1 MAAHWICEF
10 NVHHPWKMFR
20 PTSIGG
26 GIFTNSYKLLR
37 FITTTFPAV
46 FLFPFLLLKPLFA
59 AMQPAL
65 GVQHALSDL
74 SRFVPQ
80 AFHTPLASVLYHP
93 WFYQGVLLFK
103 GFHLLIKKNS
113 SSLERLG
120 LVSAVLFCLNQATKD
135 CQSKVIE
142 KLVLAQVVMYFLR
155 RPIPDVI
162 PSGGVHLMGQCDGN
176 YYSNLKP
183 HHKELS
189 STLTLL
195 KDVNLEEI
203 DNNGNW
209 EEPSMSRASLRVL
222 RSSIVGHTGS
232 NLRAMRRSIIG
243 RSGSKAKSD

>member
-1 MAAHWICEF
+1 M
-10 NVHHPWKMFR
+10 
-20 PTSIGG
+20 
-26 GIFTNSYKLLR
+26 
-37 FITTTFPAV
+37 

-65 GVQHALSDL
+65 EVQHALSDL
-74 SRFVPQ
+74 SRFVPK

-142 KLVLAQVVMYFLR
+142 KLVLAQLFMYFVR
-155 RPIPDVI
+155 RPIPDVF
-162 PSGGVHLMGQCDGN
+162 PTLNVHSMGWGCGD

-183 HHKELS
+183 RQRM
-189 STLTLL
+189 
-195 KDVNLEEI
+195 I
-203 DNNGNW
+203 W
-209 EEPSMSRASLRVL
+209 SL
-222 RSSIVGHTGS
+222 IPKS
-232 NLRAMRRSIIG
+232 N
-243 RSGSKAKSD
+243 